1 MRAFWKAAHN
11 SPQNI
16 ARVRQALE
24 ENPNISAVRNGLEI
38 PSASFNEITR
48 LYLNFYPYKM
58 RIKHNLHQEDHARRL
73 RYSEW
78 LLQQFANENFIGKI
92 VIGDEA
98 AFAMN
103 GRVSTQN
110 VWQYAPKGQTPDF
123 RFNVPNSREKGHS
136 LGCYLR

>member
-1 MRAFWKAAHN
+1 
-11 SPQNI
+11 
-16 ARVRQALE
+16 LE
-24 ENPNISAVRNGLEI
+24 ENPISQPRNGLEI

-103 GRVSTQN
+103 GRVSTSQFGLLFA
-110 VWQYAPKGQTPDF
+110 VTVVFLDPIFFMQI
-123 RFNVPNSREKGHS
+123 
-136 LGCYLR
+136 